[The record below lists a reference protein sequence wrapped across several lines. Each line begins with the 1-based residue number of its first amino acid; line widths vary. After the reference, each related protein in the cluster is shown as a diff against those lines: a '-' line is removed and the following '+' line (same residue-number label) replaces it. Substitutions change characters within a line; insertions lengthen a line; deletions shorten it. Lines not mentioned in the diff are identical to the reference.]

1 MICPHCGRYLEDGV
15 AFCIYCGQRLGK
27 YADETAEASQTVNLS
42 DNPDAQGA
50 VASAAGSHQA
60 AAGAAAVGAAG
71 AAAAAAPVAPASA
84 QEAAHAAASTRGTGS
99 RPSVSGRGTR
109 NTGRLHSDDE
119 IAKRM
124 NELDDAPSAK
134 RGRKVVAGVL
144 LAALTAGAI
153 GVGANYVV
161 PSILDNGGSSSSS
174 SQATSSS
181 SDSSSATKSTSS
193 KSDSKSAK
201 STKST

>member
-1 MICPHCGRYLEDGV
+1 MGKMKGESMICPHCGRYLEDGV

-42 DNPDAQGA
+42 DNADALSGAQG
-50 VASAAGSHQA
+50 
-60 AAGAAAVGAAG
+60 GAASSASGDRIAAG
-71 AAAAAAPVAPASA
+71 AAAAGVAGAAATAPVAPASA
-84 QEAAHAAASTRGTGS
+84 QEAAHAAASTRSTAS

-109 NTGRLHSDDE
+109 GSGRLHSDDE

-144 LAALTAGAI
+144 LAALAAGAI

-161 PSILDNGGSSSSS
+161 PSILDNGGSSSSA
-174 SQATSSS
+174 SQTTSSSS
-181 SDSSSATKSTSS
+181 SDSSSP
-193 KSDSKSAK
+193 
-201 STKST
+201 STK